1 MDASVTSAIESVKDG
16 SFAGGMWVGTLANNG
31 VRIAPYHD
39 LAGAVSSELNSE
51 IQAIKAGIIDG
62 SISVKN

>member
-1 MDASVTSAIESVKDG
+1 MQLNY
-16 SFAGGMWVGTLANNG
+16 SFPLY
-31 VRIAPYHD
+31 RIAPYHD
-39 LAGAVSSELNSE
+39 LAGAVSSELNAE